1 LKTFLTKKRMKR
13 IIEKPILTEK
23 MTGQSEKL
31 NCYGFV
37 VSKDANKIEIKNAI
51 EKLYGVAVD
60 SVNTMNY
67 GGGKKK
73 MKHTNKGVIYQ
84 RNSAY
89 KKAIVTLAEG
99 DIIDLYENI

>member
-1 LKTFLTKKRMKR
+1 MKR

-23 MTGQSEKL
+23 MTAQSETL
-31 NCYGFV
+31 NRYGFV
-37 VSKDANKIEIKNAI
+37 VNKDANKIEIKNAV

-67 GGGKKK
+67 GGKKK

-84 RNSAY
+84 RNKAY

-99 DIIDLYENI
+99 DTIDLYENI